1 MHFYIDQNRLL
12 ELNQSKAES
21 FVGTPAYMSPELF
34 KHLPYNHKVSLNV
47 HVINYQFYVID
58 YILFSKKENLM
69 QCIYFHIG
77 LLGCC
82 LGCTWLNLMSRVPLL
97 FKRNM
102 NLNKFYVKYKKYIP
116 VIMKT
121 IFSRLRL
128 LAIRWKSSRHF
139 MFFIVF
145 STVRHLEF
153 WVLLLWN
160 GCPAESLWKWQLVCP
175 L

>member
-1 MHFYIDQNRLL
+1 MVR
-12 ELNQSKAES
+12 
-21 FVGTPAYMSPELF
+21 
-34 KHLPYNHKVSLNV
+34 
-47 HVINYQFYVID
+47 
-58 YILFSKKENLM
+58 FSKKENLM

-82 LGCTWLNLMSRVPLL
+82 LGCTWLNLMSSVLLL

-102 NLNKFYVKYKKYIP
+102 NLNNFCVKYKKHIP

-128 LAIRWKSSRHF
+128 LAIRWKSSRQF

-145 STVRHLEF
+145 FQQSDIWSFGCCCYEMVALQKAFGNDSLFALCKKVCSDEVSDNFLFSFEF
-153 WVLLLWN
+153 Y
-160 GCPAESLWKWQLVCP
+160 AYIFI
-175 L
+175 